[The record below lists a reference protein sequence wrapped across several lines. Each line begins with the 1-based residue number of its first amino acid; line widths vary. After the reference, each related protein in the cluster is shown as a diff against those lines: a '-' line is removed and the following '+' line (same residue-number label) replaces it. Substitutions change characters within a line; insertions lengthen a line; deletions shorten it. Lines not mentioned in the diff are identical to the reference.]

1 MNDVSE
7 EMKKCGKAVRSRNVR
22 LWPILFL
29 ALSGPAL
36 FLIGWG
42 VGYRLPLWQL
52 LSNLAIGIGLVQ
64 VGTIVYCVWRTLTTR
79 FSDREVL
86 TLLIAA
92 ALLYCTIVLKPFLR
106 GYSRGQVALLKEVT
120 PNQIADECL
129 DLISYAQC
137 TPGMR
142 QYGSVDPQV
151 LMRYPSLVRLR
162 ADVQLIS
169 QRDELAVVMSSAG
182 SRYWFGLG
190 PGYREWVLMAPS
202 PDGLRTILRRPRAV
216 QESSPR
222 DQATATRQEEV
233 DRESTTRGFRNGPR
247 DPDEAIVR
255 ISDELS
261 TTKRVECRLAG
272 PQKGVRLNYHGP
284 QANVTNHLDTFFDP
298 WVEQT

>member
-52 LSNLAIGIGLVQ
+52 LSNLAIGIGLEQ
-64 VGTIVYCVWRTLTTR
+64 VGTIVNCVWRTITTR
-79 FSDREVL
+79 FTDREVL

-92 ALLYCTIVLKPFLR
+92 VLLYCTVVLKPFLR
-106 GYSRGQVALLKEVT
+106 GCSRGQVALLKEVT

-169 QRDELAVVMSSAG
+169 QRDDRRPGRGLAVVMSSAG
-182 SRYWFGLG
+182 SRSWFGPG
-190 PGYREWVLMAPS
+190 PGGREWVLMAPS
-202 PDGLRTILRRPRAV
+202 PDGLRTILRRPRAL
-216 QESSPR
+216 Q
-222 DQATATRQEEV
+222 
-233 DRESTTRGFRNGPR
+233 
-247 DPDEAIVR
+247 
-255 ISDELS
+255 
-261 TTKRVECRLAG
+261 
-272 PQKGVRLNYHGP
+272 
-284 QANVTNHLDTFFDP
+284 
-298 WVEQT
+298 